1 MKRERSGFPCD
12 RSIYLTATTG
22 IVHAFAEVAHSYPQT
37 HTYLPFD
44 KCQCV
49 CFSANFQTINHG
61 GSKLLNSTAQAAYYL
76 TTPCEPGEPEHPN
89 L

>member
-12 RSIYLTATTG
+12 RSIST
-22 IVHAFAEVAHSYPQT
+22 IVYTFAEVAHSYPQT

-44 KCQCV
+44 KCQCL

-61 GSKLLNSTAQAAYYL
+61 GSKLLNSTAQAAYL
-76 TTPCEPGEPEHPN
+76 TTPYEPGEPGHPN